1 MHQFIAKKLA
11 QHQPRTL
18 TSQLQTSAAVL
29 LAITDDKDNPEVIL
43 TRRSL
48 RMPTHKGQVAFPGG
62 KAEDDDAD
70 LVATALRE
78 AYEEVALKPQSV
90 IVVGQMG
97 QVLSRQGFLVT
108 PIVGVVPAAV
118 VNQLIPNLD
127 ELDRIF
133 TVPLSFFIDTKPVMD
148 ALPIIAGVKQV
159 PSFYY
164 NEYRI
169 WGMTAFI
176 LAEFVNLVYD
186 ACIDLYSQPNTQSK
200 PDPKPDSK
208 PYSKEF

>member
-48 RMPTHKGQVAFPGG
+48 HMHTHKGQVAFPGG

-118 VNQLIPNLD
+118 INQLIPNLD

-164 NEYRI
+164 DEYRI

-186 ACIDLYSQPNTQSK
+186 ARIDLYSKPNTQLK
-200 PDPKPDSK
+200 PNPKPH
-208 PYSKEF
+208 PKEV

>member
-1 MHQFIAKKLA
+1 
-11 QHQPRTL
+11 
-18 TSQLQTSAAVL
+18 
-29 LAITDDKDNPEVIL
+29 
-43 TRRSL
+43 
-48 RMPTHKGQVAFPGG
+48 MPTHKGQVAFPGG

-164 NEYRI
+164 DEYRI

-186 ACIDLYSQPNTQSK
+186 ARIDLYSKPNTQLK
-200 PDPKPDSK
+200 PNPKPH
-208 PYSKEF
+208 PKEV